1 MTFNEFIKQFKSS
14 KCVLKIEDTDQFK
27 QIYKEIIFNGIEF
40 KAKKRSAEDT
50 IHDRYEPYLIA
61 RYGIDEARGS
71 GTRLYLLF
79 TNNYADKIVR
89 AEDIVLDNAIANDL
103 MSIINA

>member
-14 KCVLKIEDTDQFK
+14 KCILKIEDTDQFK
-27 QIYKEIIFNGIEF
+27 RVYEEIIFNGIEF

-50 IHDRYEPYLIA
+50 IRDKYEPYLIA
-61 RYGIDEARGS
+61 RYGVDEARGS

-79 TNNYADKIVR
+79 TANHEYKTVR
-89 AEDIVLDNAIANDL
+89 AKDITLDNAIANDL